1 MTNSLL
7 NPLLPLIRDSFALS
21 YTDAGV
27 AVSAYSLSVGLS
39 NAPMGVLADR
49 VGSRLVAVGGL
60 VLIGAVS
67 VAVSFAGSYGQLLAL
82 LVVMGIVSGT
92 YHAPAASLLARAFG
106 DRVRGAA
113 MGLHSTGGNLSF
125 FVAPLVAGSLAALTG
140 TWRSPYLVFAVVP
153 LASAAILWSVAPRV
167 AATAPTG
174 GRLAALRELLA
185 VSRRVG
191 RVVGLSVAF
200 QVGYA
205 AFLALVTLYL
215 VDARG
220 VPPPLAAALFAVPNA
235 AGVLGSP
242 AGGWLSDRM
251 GRRAVIAAA
260 LATMGPGVL
269 LFTAVPTAFIVLP
282 LIVLGLGAAARMTV
296 TEVLVAETAPFE
308 RRATV
313 LGSYYLLAQE
323 VGGVAAPALGA
334 LATAIGI
341 AAAFAWLGLGLTAL
355 SGIVA
360 LAAAARKL

>member
-1 MTNSLL
+1 MSNSLL

-21 YTDAGV
+21 YTDAGI

-49 VGSRLVAVGGL
+49 VGSRIVLIGGL
-60 VLIGAVS
+60 VAIGLTS
-67 VAVSFAGSYGQLLAL
+67 VAIALSGSYGQLLAL
-82 LVVMGIVSGT
+82 LVLMGIVSGT
-92 YHAPAASLLARAFG
+92 YHAPAASLLARTFG

-140 TWRSPYLVFAVVP
+140 SWRAPYLAFAVVP
-153 LASAAILWSVAPRV
+153 VVAGAILWSVMPLTR
-167 AATAPTG
+167 TAPAVG
-174 GRLAALRELLA
+174 GRLAALREVVA

-191 RVVGLSVAF
+191 AVVGLSVLF

-220 VPPPLAAALFAVPNA
+220 VPPALAAILFGLPNA
-235 AGVLGSP
+235 AGVFGSP
-242 AGGWLSDRM
+242 LGGWLSDRI
-251 GRRAVIAAA
+251 GRRSVIAIA
-260 LATMGPGVL
+260 LGLMGPAVL
-269 LFTAVPTAFIVLP
+269 VFTLVPTELVVLP
-282 LIVLGLGAAARMTV
+282 LAVLGLGGATRMTV

-323 VGGVAAPALGA
+323 IGGVAAPALGA
-334 LATAIGI
+334 LATAVGI
-341 AAAFAWLGLGLTAL
+341 AAAFSWLGVLLTAL
-355 SGIVA
+355 SVVV
-360 LAAAARKL
+360 LVTVAARR